1 MSTFVMFLP
10 AIEIDPDSIDDQE
23 DRNVQRAELSILSRT
38 AVIKLDF
45 MFVLE
50 LRQIYGDLLNV
61 NVFGCDDKKVVVI
74 ELT

>member
-1 MSTFVMFLP
+1 MSTLVMLLP
-10 AIEIDPDSIDDQE
+10 AIEIDPDSVDNQE
-23 DRNVQRAELSILSRT
+23 DRNVQRAELSILSRN

-45 MFVLE
+45 MIVLE
-50 LRQIYGDLLNV
+50 LRQIYGDFLNV

>member
-1 MSTFVMFLP
+1 MLLP
-10 AIEIDPDSIDDQE
+10 AIEIDPDSVDNQE
-23 DRNVQRAELSILSRT
+23 DRNVQRAELSILSRA

-45 MFVLE
+45 MIVLE
-50 LRQIYGDLLNV
+50 LRQIYGDFLSV